1 MDTDDSSESDEEVL
15 LQNVPPCSSTE
26 APTEL
31 GSPVDHAGAKQQ
43 GGSTGQQ
50 LPGSSRRHASCSD
63 QGRVRTHEATG
74 KSNRPIIIPRQSVR
88 QGVSSFTVFPR
99 RYDGTGDWQ
108 SYKLHFLSC
117 AESNAWSDDDS
128 CRYLKTR
135 LEGDAALVLP
145 QVRNC
150 SFNALL
156 TALDTRYGIAAPEFV
171 TKARLR
177 DIFQQEGQSLRAY
190 ADKLTKHVGI
200 KPGSESVEERIVLE
214 QFLHGI
220 LDVKVRRYVNKR
232 NPVSIDDAIR
242 LGRECEE
249 VRDWM
254 SESVDQAGVDK
265 IHDLESEVASL
276 KQEVL
281 RLSGAPR
288 MRSEE
293 HHDSDTIAAQRMR
306 PRVPRLIDKQST
318 ASCAPRLSS
327 TTGDIVSV

>member
-1 MDTDDSSESDEEVL
+1 M
-15 LQNVPPCSSTE
+15 QQH
-26 APTEL
+26 
-31 GSPVDHAGAKQQ
+31 GSPDKAGQP
-43 GGSTGQQ
+43 GGS
-50 LPGSSRRHASCSD
+50 RRRGATR
-63 QGRVRTHEATG
+63 RVNRTAAT
-74 KSNRPIIIPRQSVR
+74 
-88 QGVSSFTVFPR
+88 
-99 RYDGTGDWQ
+99 
-108 SYKLHFLSC
+108 
-117 AESNAWSDDDS
+117 
-128 CRYLKTR
+128 
-135 LEGDAALVLP
+135 LVLEAAR
-145 QVRNC
+145 QLQCNC

-190 ADKLTKHVGI
+190 ADLLTKHVGI

-254 SESVDQAGVDK
+254 SESVDQTGVNK

-288 MRSEE
+288 MRSED
-293 HHDSDTIAAQRMR
+293 HHDSDTIAVQRMR
-306 PRVPRLIDKQST
+306 PRVPRLIDKDST
-318 ASCAPRLSS
+318 ASCAPTSS
-327 TTGDIVSV
+327 SATCDLLCQCSRTVPARPSHCDCVDAPQA